1 MGVSVLPTEEI
12 AELGFEPG
20 RVLRAGASDG
30 EAAVAATAG
39 GDPGHGEP
47 PVGRAIGEE
56 LRGKVAPAGLGS

>member
-39 GDPGHGEP
+39 GGPG
-47 PVGRAIGEE
+47 A
-56 LRGKVAPAGLGS
+56 RGAARR